1 MDIIITG
8 LGSLSSGCQDAS
20 SLYKA
25 SIEST
30 VNSHLMELQTHNG
43 IIHMPVCSVQ
53 DDLIDLNEL
62 KEFRKLDRTSQLAI
76 HASNQAWL
84 SSGIKEKSVAS
95 EKIGVFIGTS
105 RGPVGKWEQTFER
118 QISGKKQ
125 LPSFSAAGTIAAI
138 SGSVSQC
145 LNASGPS
152 LTISSTCS
160 SGAAAIA
167 TGASMIH
174 SGTCDVAVVGGVES
188 VINESILNVMNS
200 AGLLSNHCDPQKSCK
215 PFDRDRNGLVVGEGA
230 AFLILESLSHATSRG
245 AKPLAKLSGWCNGL
259 SQSGKVGVDL
269 TGASIASTIKN
280 SLKMSNLCAS
290 DIDYIN
296 AHGTGTI
303 LNDLCE
309 SRALNLV
316 DGLSEVPIS
325 STKPITGH
333 CLGASPV
340 LEAVLC
346 INVINNKRAPHTTN
360 LRKFDS
366 NLQLNPIM
374 EKPLSGEFNN
384 VLSTS
389 LGFWGNHASLVF
401 SKVN

>member
-25 SIEST
+25 SIESA
-30 VNSHLMELQTHNG
+30 VNSHLMELQTHNA

-53 DDLIDLNEL
+53 DDLIDLNAL

-118 QISGKKQ
+118 QISGKRQ

-200 AGLLSNHCDPQKSCK
+200 AGLLSNHSDHQKSCK

-269 TGASIASTIKN
+269 TGTSIASTIKN

-316 DGLSEVPIS
+316 DGLSKVPIS

-340 LEAVLC
+340 L
-346 INVINNKRAPHTTN
+346 
-360 LRKFDS
+360 
-366 NLQLNPIM
+366 
-374 EKPLSGEFNN
+374 
-384 VLSTS
+384 
-389 LGFWGNHASLVF
+389 
-401 SKVN
+401 

>member
-1 MDIIITG
+1 
-8 LGSLSSGCQDAS
+8 
-20 SLYKA
+20 
-25 SIEST
+25 
-30 VNSHLMELQTHNG
+30 
-43 IIHMPVCSVQ
+43 
-53 DDLIDLNEL
+53 
-62 KEFRKLDRTSQLAI
+62 
-76 HASNQAWL
+76 
-84 SSGIKEKSVAS
+84 
-95 EKIGVFIGTS
+95 
-105 RGPVGKWEQTFER
+105 
-118 QISGKKQ
+118 
-125 LPSFSAAGTIAAI
+125 
-138 SGSVSQC
+138 
-145 LNASGPS
+145 
-152 LTISSTCS
+152 
-160 SGAAAIA
+160 
-167 TGASMIH
+167 
-174 SGTCDVAVVGGVES
+174 
-188 VINESILNVMNS
+188 
-200 AGLLSNHCDPQKSCK
+200 
-215 PFDRDRNGLVVGEGA
+215 
-230 AFLILESLSHATSRG
+230 
-245 AKPLAKLSGWCNGL
+245 
-259 SQSGKVGVDL
+259 
-269 TGASIASTIKN
+269 
-280 SLKMSNLCAS
+280 MSNLCAS

-316 DGLSEVPIS
+316 DGLSETPIS

-384 VLSTS
+384 ILSTS

>member
-1 MDIIITG
+1 
-8 LGSLSSGCQDAS
+8 
-20 SLYKA
+20 
-25 SIEST
+25 
-30 VNSHLMELQTHNG
+30 
-43 IIHMPVCSVQ
+43 
-53 DDLIDLNEL
+53 
-62 KEFRKLDRTSQLAI
+62 
-76 HASNQAWL
+76 
-84 SSGIKEKSVAS
+84 
-95 EKIGVFIGTS
+95 
-105 RGPVGKWEQTFER
+105 
-118 QISGKKQ
+118 
-125 LPSFSAAGTIAAI
+125 
-138 SGSVSQC
+138 
-145 LNASGPS
+145 
-152 LTISSTCS
+152 
-160 SGAAAIA
+160 
-167 TGASMIH
+167 MIH
-174 SGTCDVAVVGGVES
+174 SGTCDIAVVGGVES

-245 AKPLAKLSGWCNGL
+245 ANPLAKLSGWCNGL

-316 DGLSEVPIS
+316 DGLSETPIS

-360 LRKFDS
+360 LRKLDS
-366 NLQLNPIM
+366 KLQLNPIM